1 MFYLKKI
8 LGNNLEF
15 FLIFV
20 LFFFAP
26 FISRADTS
34 PVTTTV
40 SITAIVAG
48 TTTEDIIE
56 EEGGVS
62 GGGYIPIMT
71 APSISFSGIAYPFA
85 PVTLLLDGQD
95 LVTVYAGIDAKFF
108 VGMPSL
114 PIGSYTF
121 SFSATDSHGRRSIV
135 YTIPVKISDNLEVSI
150 NGVYIPP
157 SISVS
162 QGISN
167 FKIEGETAPG
177 ALVNIYIDNEPIPSG
192 SIFSDMNG
200 KYEKDFSYSGFLKG
214 FHFAK
219 SNFSSGGVVSV
230 FSRILNFPIG
240 VPFGIADECDI
251 PADLSDDCRVNLV
264 DFSILAYWYKRDA
277 VPESVDLN
285 NDQKVD
291 MSDFSIMAYYW
302 TG

>member
-1 MFYLKKI
+1 MFGLKKI

-15 FLIFV
+15 FL
-20 LFFFAP
+20 FFLLIIFAP
-26 FISRADTS
+26 NISKADTS

-40 SITAIVAG
+40 SITATVLS
-48 TTTEDIIE
+48 TTTEDVIDE
-56 EEGGVS
+56 ESGGVS
-62 GGGYIPIMT
+62 GGYIPIMT
-71 APSISFSGIAYPFA
+71 APSISFSGIAYPFS

-108 VGMPSL
+108 VGMPVL

-121 SFSATDSHGRRSIV
+121 SFSATDSKGRRSIV
-135 YTIPVKISDNLEVSI
+135 YTIPVKISDNLEVGI
-150 NGVYIPP
+150 NGIYIPP

-219 SNFSSGGVVSV
+219 SNFSSGEVVSV

-240 VPFGIADECDI
+240 VPFGVADECDI

-264 DFSILAYWYKRDA
+264 DFSILAYWYKRDG
-277 VPESVDLN
+277 VPPEVDLN
-285 NDQKVD
+285 KDAKVD

>member
-1 MFYLKKI
+1 MFDLKKI
-8 LGNNLEF
+8 LGKNLEF
-15 FLIFV
+15 FLIFI
-20 LFFFAP
+20 LFFLTP
-26 FISRADTS
+26 FISKADTS

-40 SITAIVAG
+40 SITAVVAG

-71 APSISFSGIAYPFA
+71 APSINFSGIAYPFS

-95 LVTVYAGIDAKFF
+95 LVTVYAGMDAKFF
-108 VGMPSL
+108 VGMPVL

-121 SFSATDSHGRRSIV
+121 SFSATDSKGRRSIV
-135 YTIPVKISDNLEVSI
+135 YTIPVKISDNLDVTI
-150 NGVYIPP
+150 DGVYIPP

-177 ALVNIYIDNEPIPSG
+177 ALVNIYIDNEPIPFG
-192 SIFSDMNG
+192 TVFSDPSG

-251 PADLSDDCRVNLV
+251 PADMTNDCRVNLV
-264 DFSILAYWYKRDA
+264 DFSILAYWYKRDG

-285 NDQKVD
+285 DDKKVD

>member
-1 MFYLKKI
+1 MLSFKKI
-8 LGNNLEF
+8 LGYNLEF
-15 FLIFV
+15 FLILLF
-20 LFFFAP
+20 LFFSP
-26 FISRADTS
+26 FISKADTT
-34 PVTTTV
+34 VTTTV
-40 SITAIVAG
+40 SITAVVVS
-48 TTTEDIIE
+48 TTTEEVIEE

-62 GGGYIPIMT
+62 GGGYIPILT
-71 APSISFSGIAYPFA
+71 APSISFSGIAYPFS
-85 PVTLLLDGQD
+85 PVTMLLDGQD
-95 LVTVYAGIDAKFF
+95 LVTVYAGLDAKFF

-121 SFSATDSHGRRSIV
+121 SFSATDSYGRRSIV

-150 NGVYIPP
+150 NGIYIPP
-157 SISVS
+157 SISIS

-192 SIFSDMNG
+192 SVFSDMSG
-200 KYEKDFSYSGFLKG
+200 KYEKDFSYSEFLKG

-219 SNFSSGGVVSV
+219 SNFSSGGAVSV

-264 DFSILAYWYKRDA
+264 DFSILAYWYKRDG
-277 VPESVDLN
+277 VPLSVDLN
-285 NDQKVD
+285 DDQRVD